1 MTKLRDRILVLM
13 QDPRVGQLMRDPRV
27 QQAAVKAFRFRGRVQ
42 GEFERRV
49 QRVAGALHL
58 ATQRDLRSLQRRIR
72 YLEQELRES
81 EERLTESEGTRETP
95 AHS

>member
-1 MTKLRDRILVLM
+1 MTKLRDRILLVM
-13 QDPRVGQLMRDPRV
+13 QDPRVGKLMRDPRV
-27 QQAAVKAFRFRGRVQ
+27 QQAAVKAFRFRCGVQ
-42 GEFERRV
+42 GLFERRV
-49 QRVAGALHL
+49 QRVAGALNL

-72 YLEQELRES
+72 DLERELRES